1 MLTPIDIQN
10 HVLKSTMGG
19 YNKKETDDF
28 IESIQ
33 VSYEQLY
40 KENSD
45 LKKKITT
52 LSEGIQYYKQMEGT
66 LQKTLVLAE
75 QTASE
80 TLETSKTAAAQ
91 VEKESR
97 AKADVMLAEAK
108 ARADALVA
116 EAQEKADTM
125 TTEAETKA
133 TALKTES
140 EETAQRV
147 TREAEDKASSLTRDA
162 EEKARTMT
170 REAEEKSASMTR
182 EAEDKLQ
189 RATREA
195 DEKVRSLTRDAEEKS
210 KNIMYNANERAE
222 RIMADT
228 KAEAAK
234 IIQNTKAEAE
244 AQIAESNKQI
254 ADLTKVVRQLMTGYE
269 EYKKQFTTLINK
281 QLALLE
287 EDKYNTNLAEVEKL
301 LGSQQVTMAE
311 QQAATAKRFDN
322 MTEHTKELD
331 RPVEDTAPAGA
342 VASNT
347 SGMTGAFQESQD
359 DILAGGLSAGE
370 DFNSSPAEQPASASV
385 SSLDI
390 DTPFS
395 NVGTSHGIDVSEE
408 EATVAYKPEAAE
420 EEASEPTPAPAQEE
434 PSDDLKSK
442 MNEIDSIASEALKDA
457 EVASNDPFASVN
469 SMLGTSYDDEEI
481 DGISETVIDDVE
493 IPTSVV
499 ESAEAAARSVIAA
512 ADTAEPPFQSSF
524 ASNAA
529 AKPEPEPPFQSFAS
543 NSAAKPE
550 SVTPAVGE
558 EPEIPPTTTD
568 ELPTVQEA
576 YDAETYVT
584 NETYFG
590 SADNMTYSIPDPS
603 SENQTDI
610 QSEEISASDDTVPKR
625 YDVPMPDFSKMDT
638 PQQTES
644 SEAAASNIPMPDFS
658 KIDSAETPAKDVPM
672 PDFSSLNDI
681 AAEAMASLKTENPEA
696 AATAQ
701 NDNYYGAPDDNDSV
715 PYSSATDEAA
725 AEFENGISGIDPTG
739 NGLIPP
745 AQNELFTAPSEFN
758 TAPPADDEYAVTGG
772 EPEEKPAQEPAKVT
786 PFTFYDADK

>member
-116 EAQEKADTM
+116 GAQEKADTM

-133 TALKTES
+133 AALKTES

-147 TREAEDKASSLTRDA
+147 TREAEEKASS
-162 EEKARTMT
+162 MT
-170 REAEEKSASMTR
+170 REAEEKASSMTR
-182 EAEDKLQ
+182 EAEE
-189 RATREA
+189 RARTLTREA
-195 DEKVRSLTRDAEEKS
+195 EEKAGSMTREAEEKLRHATKEAEEKVSFLTRDAEEKS
-210 KNIMYNANERAE
+210 KNIMYNANERVE

-228 KAEAAK
+228 KADASK
-234 IIQNTKAEAE
+234 IINDTKADIE
-244 AQIAESNKQI
+244 AQIADSNRQI

-269 EYKKQFTTLINK
+269 DYKKQFTALVNR
-281 QLALLE
+281 QLELLQD
-287 EDKYNTNLAEVEKL
+287 DKCNTNLADIEKL
-301 LGSQQVTMAE
+301 LESQQVTMTD
-311 QQAATAKRFDN
+311 QQAAAAKSFDN
-322 MTEHTKELD
+322 MTERIKEFD

-342 VASNT
+342 SFSSP
-347 SGMTGAFQESQD
+347 SGLTEAAPKSED

-370 DFNSSPAEQPASASV
+370 GLDSSSAEPSSASV
-385 SSLDI
+385 SSLNI

-395 NVGTSHGIDVSEE
+395 QVGASHGIDVSEE
-408 EATVAYKPEAAE
+408 EAAASYKPEAAVT
-420 EEASEPTPAPAQEE
+420 EEAAEPAPTPEEE
-434 PSDDLKSK
+434 PSDELKSK
-442 MNEIDSIASEALKDA
+442 MSEIDAIATEALKDA
-457 EVASNDPFASVN
+457 DAISNDPFAAVN
-469 SMLGTSYDDEEI
+469 SMLGTSYDDEDI
-481 DGISETVIDDVE
+481 NDMSETVIDDVE
-493 IPTSVV
+493 IPTSLV
-499 ESAEAAARSVIAA
+499 ESAEAAARSVISA
-512 ADTAEPPFQSSF
+512 ADTAEPPFQSFTSD
-524 ASNAA
+524 APTA
-529 AKPEPEPPFQSFAS
+529 
-543 NSAAKPE
+543 NSENIKSAG
-550 SVTPAVGE
+550 AVDS
-558 EPEIPPTTTD
+558 EIPPTTTD

-603 SENQTDI
+603 SEQTDI
-610 QSEEISASDDTVPKR
+610 QAEKIPSAETAAQQGYDAPTSDFNKTDT
-625 YDVPMPDFSKMDT
+625 
-638 PQQTES
+638 QQS
-644 SEAAASNIPMPDFS
+644 SEPAAAHNIPMPDFG
-658 KIDSAETPAKDVPM
+658 KLDSAETPAKDIPM

-681 AAEAMASLKTENPEA
+681 AAEAMAALKTENSESAAIQNEA
-696 AATAQ
+696 YYDAT
-701 NDNYYGAPDDNDSV
+701 DNV
-715 PYSSATDEAA
+715 PYTSATDEAA

-739 NGLIPP
+739 NGMIPP
-745 AQNELFTAPSEFN
+745 AQNELFTAPSEFD

-772 EPEEKPAQEPAKVT
+772 EPEAKTAQEPAKVT